1 MNLKILPSAFDD
13 LAEGRIFYERQGGKA
28 LGDYFFNTLFSDID
42 SLTLYAGTHRMI
54 DDTFYR
60 LLSKRF
66 PYAIYYRII
75 DDVVEIWRVLDGRQ
89 DPAAINEK
97 LK

>member
-1 MNLKILPSAFDD
+1 MKLTILPSAFAD
-13 LAEGRIFYERQGGKA
+13 LAEGRIFYERQGGNA
-28 LGDYFFNTLFSDID
+28 LGEYFFNTLFSDID

-54 DDTFYR
+54 DDAFYR

-66 PYAIYYRII
+66 PYAIYYTLTN
-75 DDVVEIWRVLDGRQ
+75 DVVEIWRVLDGRQ
-89 DPAAINEK
+89 DPAVIEKK